1 MCLRFDSMSRGLGA
15 LHDLKGLALGIGLE
29 LVGRSCGRPQD
40 VPGLLLFGSQPLG
53 KALEVVALRLELLR
67 PLKRSLELNLGAVEF
82 IPRSAKTGHE
92 VLALR
97 VLLGGGQ
104 GVLLLHRFA
113 LGTRSF
119 QLNLERVNLVF
130 EALGQTLGIRQVA
143 VNVFAV
149 ITAKGDSTERIART
163 ERFGHGRSS
172 FLRGNFRASGR
183 TGYNPGVRHGLLIFF
198 VALAGL
204 ALIRIGLGFLAV
216 PVGLVMPMSVLVTAI
231 FLAVP
236 VYAVFAASSHK
247 WTPKLAGLFVVLGL
261 ALHFGVG
268 SMVRF
273 ELLGTGV
280 VAAMGGAVAQTGFF
294 LWCIG
299 LGVLLAT
306 LLKEKNLLL
315 PVSAFLAGFD
325 IFLVLTPIGITQQIM
340 KRAPEVLPV
349 AGLNIPKPSATPTMG
364 PVEPFAFVGPADF
377 LFMGMF
383 FVAIYRFNMRSRE
396 TALWM
401 IPAILVYLLLAL
413 LLGPIPLLVP
423 IGLVVLAVNWREFKL
438 NKEEKLSTLA
448 LMAVLA
454 GLIAFGATRPR
465 PPAEPS
471 PSEASPA
478 PEESAGS
485 LGQGVEDQ
493 GPPGSP
499 PAGGSTPDPQ

>member
-1 MCLRFDSMSRGLGA
+1 
-15 LHDLKGLALGIGLE
+15 
-29 LVGRSCGRPQD
+29 
-40 VPGLLLFGSQPLG
+40 
-53 KALEVVALRLELLR
+53 
-67 PLKRSLELNLGAVEF
+67 
-82 IPRSAKTGHE
+82 
-92 VLALR
+92 
-97 VLLGGGQ
+97 
-104 GVLLLHRFA
+104 
-113 LGTRSF
+113 
-119 QLNLERVNLVF
+119 
-130 EALGQTLGIRQVA
+130 
-143 VNVFAV
+143 
-149 ITAKGDSTERIART
+149 
-163 ERFGHGRSS
+163 
-172 FLRGNFRASGR
+172 
-183 TGYNPGVRHGLLIFF
+183 VRHGLLIFF
-198 VALAGL
+198 GALAGL

-216 PVGLVMPMSVLVTAI
+216 PAGLVMPMSVLVTAI

-268 SMVRF
+268 SIVRF
-273 ELLGTGV
+273 GLLGNGV
-280 VAAMGGAVAQTGFF
+280 AAAMGGAVAQTGFF
-294 LWCIG
+294 LWCVG

-325 IFLVLTPIGITQQIM
+325 IFLVLTPIGITQQVM
-340 KRAPEVLPV
+340 KRAPEVLPA

-383 FVAIYRFNMRSRE
+383 FVAIHRFNMRSRE

-401 IPAILVYLLLAL
+401 IPAILIYLLLAL

-423 IGLVVLAVNWREFKL
+423 IGLVVLAVNWGEFKL

-448 LMAVLA
+448 LMAILA

-471 PSEASPA
+471 PSEVSPA